1 MGIRFRRSLKIIP
14 GVRVNL
20 GKKGIS
26 VSTGVKGAN
35 MTAGTSGVRLTAGL
49 PGTGLSYTHKVSSHT
64 TSRQAAQAAALPAAP
79 PLDYSGEASQPPY
92 VALSPKSDHTAAAA
106 VVLGF
111 LGGALA
117 LAAVGLGVANHWVLA
132 VLSGLGAV
140 FFFSGLAVFKN
151 SAPPEAPQDE
161 S

>member
-1 MGIRFRRSLKIIP
+1 MGIRFRRSLKILP

-20 GKKGIS
+20 GKKGVS

-79 PLDYSGEASQPPY
+79 PLDYLGEASESPY
-92 VALSPKSDHTAAAA
+92 VAPPKPDHATAAA
-106 VVLGF
+106 VVGF

-117 LAAVGLGVANHWVLA
+117 LAAVGLGVASHWVLA
-132 VLSGLGAV
+132 ALSGLGAA
-140 FFFSGLAVFKN
+140 FFFSGFAVFKN
-151 SAPPEAPQDE
+151 PAPPKVPPDE
-161 S
+161 